1 MEKYLFTAVDEGVV
15 VLEAKNDQ
23 KANIIAKGSEKVV
36 IKAVN
41 PIASESAPYKG
52 AYEVTPTMGEQVL
65 PTRSKT
71 MRDDVTVHAI
81 PYTQTTNE
89 SGGYTAIIAAS

>member
-1 MEKYLFTAVDEGVV
+1 MAVEIRHSGETVEV
-15 VLEAKNDQ
+15 KSLKGTVEARSPSYRVEAKSG
-23 KANIIAKGSEKVV
+23 ILVGET
-36 IKAVN
+36 
-41 PIASESAPYKG
+41 PYTE

>member
-1 MEKYLFTAVDEGVV
+1 MAVEIRHSGETVEVKSLKGTVEARSPSYTIEAESGV
-15 VLEAKNDQ
+15 LM
-23 KANIIAKGSEKVV
+23 GGT
-36 IKAVN
+36 
-41 PIASESAPYKG
+41 PYTES
-52 AYEVTPTMGEQVL
+52 YEVTPTMGEQVL

>member
-1 MEKYLFTAVDEGVV
+1 MEKYLFTAIDEGTA
-15 VLEAKNDQ
+15 VLEAKDTQ
-23 KANIIAKGSEKVV
+23 TANVIAKGSEKVV
-36 IKAVN
+36 IKAVSSLAGKG
-41 PIASESAPYKG
+41 IPYKE
-52 AYEVTPTMGEQVL
+52 AYEVTPTMEEQVL
-65 PTRSKT
+65 PTRSKV